1 MKLSLKNIGKVR
13 SATIEINGITV
24 IAGEND
30 TGKSTISRAL
40 FAVFNSFYKADL
52 RIQDERS
59 ASIGNAVDRLC
70 LTSVGVPMAAEDIE
84 KIVEDIITEKE
95 SLVSSPGALRE
106 IIIKEIIKFDAGFA
120 QHQDRNELEAAM
132 QKIIDVLRLSDQD
145 ILRAFL
151 ARNLNEEFNFQI
163 TNLFS
168 SEPGEIQLEIQ
179 EKPIIIHIKDDRV
192 VDLKGQINLRKE
204 AVYID
209 DPFVLDE
216 TGSYHPFFTTA
227 SFIHRKHLMETL
239 RRRKETGIID
249 EIIVNKK
256 FDCIYSKI
264 TSVCD
269 GDIISRGKDSFGYR
283 KAGTDKILDVKN
295 LSAGLKTF
303 AILKTLLQN
312 GTIEQNGTIIL
323 DEPEI
328 HLHPEWQLL
337 CAELIVLIHY
347 EFGIHVLLNTH
358 SPYFLNAIEVYAAK
372 YQVADQ
378 CKYYLTQSEGDSV
391 RIEDVTTNV
400 ESIYRKLAAPLQTLE
415 NERYRYDESE

>member
-13 SATIEINGITV
+13 SATIEMNGITV

-106 IIIKEIIKFDAGFA
+106 IIIKEIIKFDTGCA

-163 TNLFS
+163 S
-168 SEPGEIQLEIQ
+168 
-179 EKPIIIHIKDDRV
+179 
-192 VDLKGQINLRKE
+192 
-204 AVYID
+204 
-209 DPFVLDE
+209 
-216 TGSYHPFFTTA
+216 
-227 SFIHRKHLMETL
+227 
-239 RRRKETGIID
+239 
-249 EIIVNKK
+249 
-256 FDCIYSKI
+256 
-264 TSVCD
+264 
-269 GDIISRGKDSFGYR
+269 
-283 KAGTDKILDVKN
+283 
-295 LSAGLKTF
+295 
-303 AILKTLLQN
+303 
-312 GTIEQNGTIIL
+312 IENI
-323 DEPEI
+323 
-328 HLHPEWQLL
+328 
-337 CAELIVLIHY
+337 
-347 EFGIHVLLNTH
+347 
-358 SPYFLNAIEVYAAK
+358 
-372 YQVADQ
+372 
-378 CKYYLTQSEGDSV
+378 
-391 RIEDVTTNV
+391 
-400 ESIYRKLAAPLQTLE
+400 
-415 NERYRYDESE
+415 